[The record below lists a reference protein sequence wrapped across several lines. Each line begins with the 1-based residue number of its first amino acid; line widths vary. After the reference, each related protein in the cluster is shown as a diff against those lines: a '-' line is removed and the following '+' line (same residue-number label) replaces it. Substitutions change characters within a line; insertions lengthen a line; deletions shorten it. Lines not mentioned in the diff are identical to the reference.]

1 MIRLSILISLI
12 GLLFSPRALASEIPP
27 FVFPQLDQALIKV
40 WLAADEN
47 DEKALSAN
55 YRHFVNQWEQSRTDI
70 AEYPLRSYN
79 PYLLIGT
86 LDGLID
92 HLDLAQQ
99 LPDFEEAKAIVDAF
113 QWEFQTVRE
122 FHYQDYYPLDLWW
135 DINAV
140 FAEISD
146 ATHDPKL
153 GLLEWQELECLF
165 DEMVCLLHDYEARA
179 EEHLTQYAPQ
189 VDEDAHKAAMNQI
202 YECIASYQEA
212 LTFGYQQDLVWPC
225 DQIAGALRDILRC
238 YVPADTESLVQ

>member
-1 MIRLSILISLI
+1 MIRLSI
-12 GLLFSPRALASEIPP
+12 GLFFVAILLSPRVHANDIPP
-27 FVFPQLDQALIKV
+27 FVFPELDRALIQV
-40 WLAADEN
+40 WLAADQKDQSSLE
-47 DEKALSAN
+47 AN
-55 YRHFVNQWEQSRTDI
+55 YSLLVEQWGQNRAEI
-70 AEYPLRSYN
+70 AEYPLASYN

-86 LDGLID
+86 LDGLLS
-92 HLDLAQQ
+92 HLDLARS

-135 DINAV
+135 DINAI
-140 FAEISD
+140 FTEISD
-146 ATHDPKL
+146 ATHDPRL

-189 VDEDAHKAAMNQI
+189 VDEDKHKAAMNQI
-202 YECIASYQEA
+202 YECVAEYQEA

-238 YVPADTESLVQ
+238 YVPAATPNVVQ